1 MTIDDYSLKMTKK
14 KAIGGLV
21 TSAVKGTFI
30 HFNTIEEYEAADVNK
45 IVNEIAESTGILE
58 AVNENNR
65 FVVLAFGDLK
75 NYLYH
80 HR

>member
-30 HFNTIEEYEAADVNK
+30 HFNTIEEYEAADFNK